1 MAGAVSWTLFPSCP
15 DSSGSVPLYLLAR
28 AWEIQAA
35 HNGDLVGLDCPDV
48 GNGGCFLRLWEPFVF
63 LRNCL
68 NYRHTTQTKMDF
80 NSIKSGLV
88 SFTSA
93 FIASLCCLLPLTVV
107 LLGLGS
113 GAFMMVTMQ
122 YRYIFLPV
130 GMVGVALGYYLYFRE
145 KQRCT
150 SIGCAFV
157 GRKFN
162 LTLLGLATV
171 MLVAELLLVIY
182 PALVSELLQQAM

>member
-15 DSSGSVPLYLLAR
+15 DSSRSVPLSLLAR

-48 GNGGCFLRLWEPFVF
+48 DNGGCLLRLWEPFIF

-68 NYRHTTQTKMDF
+68 NYRHTTETKMDF
-80 NSIKSGLV
+80 NSIRSGLV

-130 GMVGVALGYYLYFRE
+130 GVVGVALGYYLYFRE

-182 PALVSELLQQAM
+182 PALLSELLQQAM